1 MNTPRPYA
9 PLVYVMGASG
19 TGKDTLIAYAHARLA
34 GRVAI
39 APRYVTRPSSESA
52 PTDIAV
58 TGEEFEARR
67 TAGAFIMAWHA
78 HGVSYAVGIETE
90 AWRAAGTP
98 VLANGSRAHFH
109 SHLREKPGI
118 VPVLVTAPLA
128 VIEARLAARGR
139 EAGAAIRDRLA
150 RAGAHQIADDI
161 AQRFLT
167 VIENT
172 RGPEDAG
179 ERLLTLLNRLAAESA
194 RGA

>member
-1 MNTPRPYA
+1 MSMPRPNA

-19 TGKDTLIAYAHARLA
+19 AGKDTLIAYAHAGLG

-39 APRYVTRPSSESA
+39 APRYVTRPSSADA

-67 TAGAFIMAWHA
+67 MAGAFAMAWHA
-78 HGVSYAVGIETE
+78 HGVSYAIGIETE

-98 VLANGSRAHFH
+98 VLANGSRAHFET
-109 SHLREKPGI
+109 HLREKPGI

-139 EAGAAIRDRLA
+139 EAGAAIRDRIA
-150 RAGAHQIADDI
+150 RAGAHEMALDI
-161 AQRFLT
+161 AQRSLT
-167 VIENT
+167 VIENAG
-172 RGPEDAG
+172 RPQDAG
-179 ERLLTLLNRLAAESA
+179 ERLLALLNRLAAESA
-194 RGA
+194 RGM